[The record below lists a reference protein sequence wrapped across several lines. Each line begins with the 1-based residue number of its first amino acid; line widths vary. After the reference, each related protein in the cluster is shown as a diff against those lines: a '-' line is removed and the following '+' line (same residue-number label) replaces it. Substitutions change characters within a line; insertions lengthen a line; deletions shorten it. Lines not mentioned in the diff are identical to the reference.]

1 MSGTGWINGVAVI
14 VMALLLCRLDYVD
27 GQLETERAAHR
38 AMVIERDRWK
48 TAAEACRLDAEA
60 QAENARQCLAR
71 ERQAQ
76 NDAAEREAIVRRA
89 QPRVRTDD
97 ERNKVVDNETR
108 CRAVARLNR
117 PL

>member
-1 MSGTGWINGVAVI
+1 MSGTGWIIGVAVI
-14 VMALLLCRLDYVD
+14 VMTLLLCRLDYVD

-38 AMVIERDRWK
+38 AMVMERDRWK
-48 TAAEACRLDAEA
+48 TAAEACRMDAEA

-97 ERNKVVDNETR
+97 ERNKVVDDETR

>member
-1 MSGTGWINGVAVI
+1 MMLRLIGIGTVFALVAI
-14 VMALLLCRLDYVD
+14 SYALLLTKGALD
-27 GQLETERAAHR
+27 TERLHHAAT
-38 AMVIERDRWK
+38 ATERDHWK
-48 TAAEACRLDAEA
+48 ATAEAYRADAEA

-97 ERNKVVDNETR
+97 ERNKVVDDETR

>member
-1 MSGTGWINGVAVI
+1 MSGTGWIIGVAVI
-14 VMALLLCRLDYVD
+14 VMTLLLCRLDYVD

-38 AMVIERDRWK
+38 AMVMERDRWK
-48 TAAEACRLDAEA
+48 TAAEACRMDAEA

-89 QPRVRTDD
+89 QLRVRTDD
-97 ERNKVVDNETR
+97 ERDKVVDDETR

>member
-1 MSGTGWINGVAVI
+1 MSGTGWIIGVAVI
-14 VMALLLCRLDYVD
+14 VMTLLLCRLDYVD

-48 TAAEACRLDAEA
+48 TAAEACCMDAEA

-97 ERNKVVDNETR
+97 ERDKVVDDETR